1 MKNKE
6 ISKVAIIGFNQ
17 TVRNLLKS
25 TFGLFSRRGHPFEE
39 WDGIGSPSL
48 YIVDGDDLNA
58 CEEWRK
64 SKPQGLD
71 SPPIFVGQDPFGF
84 DNLILMK
91 PLKWNALFD
100 AMVDTMLVQ
109 DVRTPNAWYTP
120 LKRPQASVVAP
131 VLKESLTIVQQANNE
146 NSQEQRYTS
155 KSNTANSGKEKLL
168 VVDDSS
174 TVRHF
179 MTLKLRPYGFEIDY
193 AEDGETALNLV
204 KDNKYMC
211 IFLDVIMPGMDGY
224 ETCKKMRKELD
235 VKTPI
240 VIITSKDSPFDKMKG
255 QIAGCSAYL
264 TKPIDE
270 TALLET
276 ASRFISRY

>member
-1 MKNKE
+1 MANKE
-6 ISKVAIIGFNQ
+6 ASKVGIIGFSM
-17 TVRNLLKS
+17 TVRAMLKS
-25 TFGLFSRRGHPFEE
+25 TLELFSRRGHPFVL
-39 WDGIGSPSL
+39 WDGNGTPDL
-48 YIVDGDDLNA
+48 YIVDGDDLKA
-58 CEEWRK
+58 CEEWR
-64 SKPQGLD
+64 SKNAGGLD
-71 SPPIFVGQDPFGF
+71 APPIFVGQDPFGF
-84 DNLILMK
+84 ESSIITK

-100 AMVDTMLVQ
+100 AMVDTLVQ
-109 DVRTPNAWYTP
+109 DVRTPNAWYQP
-120 LKRPQASVVAP
+120 LQKPQASSVAP
-131 VLKESLTIVQQANNE
+131 VVKESLTLVQTPDTTQ
-146 NSQEQRYTS
+146 SSDRYSS
-155 KSNTANSGKEKLL
+155 KSNTAYNGKEKIL

-179 MTLKLRPYGFEIDY
+179 MSLKLRPYGFEIDY
-193 AEDGETALNLV
+193 AEDGEIALGLV

-224 ETCKKMRKELD
+224 ETCKKMRKELNI
-235 VKTPI
+235 KTPI

-276 ASRFISRY
+276 ASRFISRN